1 MFGREPAVI
10 IGGIAEIIRAVIPM
24 LIIFGYLNWSDN
36 QLAQVMLLIG
46 VAVAVGEKWFTRSQ
60 VVPTEKAASQIAVA
74 INGPSTATV
83 ESVIAKEA
91 RDSIVRE

>member
-24 LIIFGYLNWSDN
+24 LIIFGYLQWTDN
-36 QLAQVMLLIG
+36 QLAQVMLVIG

-60 VVPTEKAASQIAVA
+60 VVPTERANEQIQRA
-74 INGPSTATV
+74 IESPSSTTV
-83 ESVIAKEA
+83 EQVIAAQEKAEGL
-91 RDSIVRE
+91 

>member
-24 LIIFGYLNWSDN
+24 MIIFGFLQWTDKET
-36 QLAQVMLLIG
+36 AQVMLVIG

-60 VVPTEKAASQIAVA
+60 VVPTETANAQIQRA
-74 INGPSTATV
+74 IAGPSTATV
-83 ESVIAKEA
+83 SEVVKQEEA
-91 RDSIVRE
+91 SR